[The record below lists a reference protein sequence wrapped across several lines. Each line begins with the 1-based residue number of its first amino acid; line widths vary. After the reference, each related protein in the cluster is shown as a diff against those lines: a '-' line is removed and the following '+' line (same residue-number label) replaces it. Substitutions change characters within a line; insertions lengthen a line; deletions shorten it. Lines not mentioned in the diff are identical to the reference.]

1 MENTADVQ
9 DKILSLELFSSIR
22 YALIL
27 LQNLS
32 LRPVMAA
39 AQH

>member
-22 YALIL
+22 YVLIL

>member
-1 MENTADVQ
+1 MKNTADAK

-22 YALIL
+22 YVSIL

-32 LRPVMAA
+32 VWTVMTAA
-39 AQH
+39 RH